1 MALFPS
7 VSSIKASFDPNGSRK
22 NVASNF
28 WINSSIDDAK
38 SKVTELTKE
47 AEAELKK
54 ASQAV
59 KAAKPKGIVLY
70 SPEFYAACVIGGVFG
85 KFLCFFVFFFN
96 NCNESWFKSLFFFFF
111 STQKKIA
118 IKT

>member
-22 NVASNF
+22 NVASNY

-38 SKVTELTKE
+38 NKAVELTHE

-54 ASQAV
+54 AGQAIKSHV
-59 KAAKPKGIVLY
+59 KPIELY
-70 SPEFYAACVIGGVFG
+70 SAEFYATCTLGGILG
-85 KFLCFFVFFFN
+85 MFF
-96 NCNESWFKSLFFFFF
+96 
-111 STQKKIA
+111 
-118 IKT
+118 